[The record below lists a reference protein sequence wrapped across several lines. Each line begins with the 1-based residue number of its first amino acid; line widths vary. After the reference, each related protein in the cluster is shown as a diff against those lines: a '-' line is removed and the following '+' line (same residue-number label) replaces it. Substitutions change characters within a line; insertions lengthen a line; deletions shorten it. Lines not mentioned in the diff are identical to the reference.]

1 MKSGL
6 FAIAIFYWATV
17 FAAEPVHTDSRI
29 EQVTVFTSQA
39 KIFRKAKVR
48 IPAGQQEVV
57 LSGLSNQLQISSLQV
72 RMPASATLLTA
83 SFRTNFIT
91 PQKTAQNIQAV
102 EDSLD
107 ALKLD
112 IQLTKNSQQALQH
125 EQELLLANKSV
136 GGSQSGLDPQKV
148 REMAQYYQTRLP
160 ELKNQITRLGITIE
174 KLEERRKRFEQ
185 QLNELSKY
193 RNQPSG
199 EVVLQV
205 DNSVSQELEMEFS
218 YVING
223 AGWVPTY
230 DLRVADI
237 SSPLAL
243 TYKASVFQNSGVDW
257 EAVKLVV
264 STGNPSASQA
274 RPVLGPWRLY
284 YLEEQKYSSSQRS
297 DDEGLQNVMYD
308 AAPGYASSS
317 LEAKV
322 TENQLNVE
330 FEIDRPYTIP
340 SDNQQHVVVMKDYD
354 LPAEYRYHA
363 VPKLDKNAFL
373 LARVTNWNELN
384 LLPGKANIF
393 FEETYVG
400 QNHLNPDIPTDTLL
414 ISLGRDQAIVVKKEK
429 QQTFSEKT
437 FLGGKIRETWVFDI
451 SIRNNKNRNIDLEVI
466 DHIPV
471 SQNEKITVEIEEISG
486 AELDSES
493 GRLRWMINLA
503 PGGTQTYRVKFEVKY
518 PKDGYVRGL

>member
-1 MKSGL
+1 MKSSLLTFFIL
-6 FAIAIFYWATV
+6 FCTIG

-29 EQVTVFTSQA
+29 DQVTVFTSQA

-48 IPAGQQEVV
+48 VPSGQQEVV
-57 LSGLSNQLQISSLQV
+57 LTGLSNQLQINTLQV
-72 RMPASATLLTA
+72 KIPASATLLTA

-91 PQKTAQNIQAV
+91 PRAMAENIQEV
-102 EDSLD
+102 QDSLD
-107 ALKLD
+107 VLKLE
-112 IQLTKNSQQALQH
+112 IQLTKNSQQALHH
-125 EQELLLANKSV
+125 EEELLLANKSV
-136 GGSQSGLDPQKV
+136 GGSQSGLEPQKV
-148 REMAQYYQTRLP
+148 REMAQYYHTRLP

-174 KLEERRKRFEQ
+174 KLDERRKRFEQ
-185 QLNELSKY
+185 QLNALSKF
-193 RNQPSG
+193 RDQPSG
-199 EVVLQV
+199 EITLQI
-205 DNSVSQELEMEFS
+205 DNSTNQEIEIEFS

-243 TYKASVFQNSGVDW
+243 AYKASVFQNSGIDW
-257 EAVKLVV
+257 KEVKLVV

-284 YLEEQKYSSSQRS
+284 YLEEPTYTESQRAAGDAS
-297 DDEGLQNVMYD
+297 QNVMYK
-308 AAPGYASSS
+308 AAPGYFSTSADA
-317 LEAKV
+317 EV

-373 LARVTNWNELN
+373 LARVTDWNELN

-393 FEETYVG
+393 FEDTYIG

-437 FLGGKIRETWVFDI
+437 FLGGKIKETWVYDI
-451 SIRNNKNRNIDLEVI
+451 TVRNNKNRSIDLEVI

-471 SQNEKITVEIEEISG
+471 SQNEKITVTIEEISG
-486 AELDSES
+486 AELDAES
-493 GRLRWMINLA
+493 GRLRWMLELE
-503 PGGTQTYRVKFEVKY
+503 PGGTKTYRVKFEVKY